1 MFFYKIYARSFQAV
15 VALLNYFLGYR
26 TPETL
31 TGTGCVAKL
40 PKRLREDGVKHPL
53 VVVGPHIHGSGLD
66 KPLLNALEE
75 NGLPYTVFTGVGA
88 NPTSDMVEAGLNA
101 YTADECDAVIA
112 FGGGSPMDAAKAV
125 AARVACPKKSIAH
138 LQGLLKVTGKAPRLY
153 AIPTTAG
160 TGSETTIAA
169 VITDTGSGRK
179 AAIMDPKLMPALAVL
194 DPAFTLT
201 LPPFTTAITGM
212 DALCH
217 AVEAYTNHTYNTRI
231 ENRMAKDAVK
241 LIFEN
246 LPAAVQNGA
255 DYDARQNMQ
264 LAAFYAGR
272 AFTRGCVGYVHALG
286 HTTSALYNTS
296 HGLAMAVL
304 LPKVMRGFGD
314 NAHRR
319 LAELARYAGMPEGTD
334 AEMAEAFIARIE
346 KMNTEMGIP
355 TYIENLREED
365 FPRILDWAQ
374 KEANPLYPVPEI
386 WGRDM
391 MEAVLR
397 DTLAE

>member
-1 MFFYKIYARSFQAV
+1 MVFYKIYARSFQAIV
-15 VALLNYFLGYR
+15 SLLNFFLGYR

-31 TGTGCVAKL
+31 TGNGCAAKL
-40 PKRLREDGVKHPL
+40 SKRLPDAGIKHPL
-53 VVVGPHIHGSGLD
+53 VVVGPHIHSSGLD
-66 KPLLNALEE
+66 QPLLEALKESS
-75 NGLPYTVFTGVGA
+75 LPCTVFTGVGA
-88 NPTSDMVEAGLNA
+88 NPTSDMVEAGLAA
-101 YTADECDAVIA
+101 YTTDECDAIIA
-112 FGGGSPMDAAKAV
+112 FGGGSPMDAAKAI
-125 AARVACPKKSIAH
+125 AARAACPKKSIAR
-138 LQGLLKVTGKAPRLY
+138 LQGLLKVTGKAPKIY

-169 VITDTGSGRK
+169 VITDTASGRK
-179 AAIMDPKLMPALAVL
+179 AAIMDPKLMPAAAVL
-194 DPAFTLT
+194 DPALTLT
-201 LPPFTTAITGM
+201 LPPFVTAITGM

-217 AVEAYTNHTYNTRI
+217 AVEAYTNHTYNTRL

-255 DYDARQNMQ
+255 DYSARQNMQ

-304 LPKVMRGFGD
+304 LPKVMRGFGEK
-314 NAHRR
+314 AHKR
-319 LAELARYAGMPEGTD
+319 LAELARYAGFPERTD

-346 KMNTEMGIP
+346 KMNAEMGIP
-355 TYIENLREED
+355 ACIESLREED
-365 FPRILDWAQ
+365 FPQILDWAQ

-386 WGRDM
+386 WDREK

-397 DTLAE
+397 GALA